1 LTQALADCNE
11 SLRLGPGDAAT
22 LNSRGFAYLKMRK
35 FDLAVADFDA
45 ALKRNPRQSG
55 PLYGRGLAKRM
66 NGDAAGG
73 NADIAAAKRLD
84 PDVARAFERYG
95 IR

>member
-1 LTQALADCNE
+1 MAEALADCNE

-22 LNSRGFAYLKMRK
+22 LNSRGFTYLKMRK
-35 FDLAVADFDA
+35 YDFAVADFDA
-45 ALKRNPRQSG
+45 ALKRDPRQSG
-55 PLYGRGLAKRM
+55 PLYGRGVAKRM
-66 NGDAAGG
+66 NGDAAGA

-84 PDVARAFERYG
+84 PEVARVFERYG

>member
-1 LTQALADCNE
+1 
-11 SLRLGPGDAAT
+11 
-22 LNSRGFAYLKMRK
+22 
-35 FDLAVADFDA
+35 
-45 ALKRNPRQSG
+45 
-55 PLYGRGLAKRM
+55 M